1 MPRIITSHEKLS
13 VIDAWL
19 NGESRNDIAI
29 KHNIGSGTVYNIVEE
44 WSNGLGD
51 DDAQLANRLRELGL
65 KLKKN
70 GLTVSDCAR
79 GLRMLMMLKKYGIKD
94 DEGHEKVS
102 YFLNEIYTK
111 CLEVGLTPQ
120 QVFDYISD
128 ILKFSS
134 EIPISEIPKFMKKRI
149 EEKEK
154 LKSEVQTL
162 TTKRDELTEIKEKLE
177 QEIQELR
184 NSKEIRT
191 KTYRTFVI
199 TQFKLKQYG
208 IQMEDLDL
216 FVKCVAGVS
225 REGYNPVQIVTK
237 IAEYETLDKEANHY
251 KTEVRLK
258 KDELANLNQIINDKK
273 NTLDFFKI
281 KVDIINDL
289 ETRGFGNKELR
300 TLYNMLNEIGLEN
313 NLDYNEIRKQFFDDV
328 KRYEEVIG
336 SRKEIERLQNELKS
350 LEFKTMKE
358 REKYIAYPTIIES
371 ILRLAGSGIN
381 EDDII
386 KIDKILSMTD
396 YYLNKDKPQYKET
409 LIDDLQNYGNLK
421 LTITNLENM
430 KTELKSRK
438 RSPPNG
444 KQTKNKSVTVKKP
457 KRKNQ

>member
-237 IAEYETLDKEANHY
+237 IAEYETLDREANHY